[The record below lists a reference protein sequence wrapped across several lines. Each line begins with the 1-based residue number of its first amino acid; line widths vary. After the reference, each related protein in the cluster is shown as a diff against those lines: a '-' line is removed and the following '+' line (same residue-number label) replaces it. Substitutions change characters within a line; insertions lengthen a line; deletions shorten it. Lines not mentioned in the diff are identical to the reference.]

1 MDHFCHNHLILIF
14 SSPGFHHLNV
24 ANLAFLQ
31 GLPTRNARLK
41 KQSIYFYFKFN
52 QLQTS
57 SSWRDL
63 LPDVNSDVLSALLVL
78 L

>member
-1 MDHFCHNHLILIF
+1 MDHFCYNHLILIF

-41 KQSIYFYFKFN
+41 KQSTYFYFKFN
-52 QLQTS
+52 ELQTS
-57 SSWRDL
+57 NSLRDL
-63 LPDVNSDVLSALLVL
+63 LPAVRSALLVL